1 MRPGYGI
8 ADVSILARSPATRWS
23 LAVLGPLTLT
33 LALVSGGAAFL
44 GELTQLGGT
53 DGCVRETPVAGDC
66 ADGFALVGAF
76 SVAVSRDG
84 KNVYVASAT
93 SDAVAVFAR
102 DKLTGKLL
110 QLGSQGGCVS
120 ETGTGGLCA
129 NGKALDGAQSVA
141 VSPDGKHVYVAS
153 FGSAAV
159 AVFMRAP

>member
-1 MRPGYGI
+1 MRLGYGI

-53 DGCVRETPVAGDC
+53 DGCVRETSVAGDC
-66 ADGFALVGAF
+66 ADG
-76 SVAVSRDG
+76 
-84 KNVYVASAT
+84 
-93 SDAVAVFAR
+93 
-102 DKLTGKLL
+102 
-110 QLGSQGGCVS
+110 
-120 ETGTGGLCA
+120 
-129 NGKALDGAQSVA
+129 KALDAARSVA

-153 FGSAAV
+153 FFSDAV